1 MQNNPIKC
9 ERKTYVNQDDQLT
22 TSAQWAIK
30 SLEKYKIFSVKIDIR
45 FFFPSIFCLLCI
57 ILIVIVVCIVIYT
70 LWQNQKCMNWVQKDL
85 LKIFLQVWTE
95 MAKKNALQA
104 VYEYRWQIYLHIS
117 KSVLIENY
125 LLIEYLCEFFFLI
138 LVKTFK

>member
-45 FFFPSIFCLLCI
+45 FFFPQHFLPTVHYTYCHCC
-57 ILIVIVVCIVIYT
+57 VHCYT
-70 LWQNQKCMNWVQKDL
+70 LYG
-85 LKIFLQVWTE
+85 KIRNV
-95 MAKKNALQA
+95 
-104 VYEYRWQIYLHIS
+104 
-117 KSVLIENY
+117 
-125 LLIEYLCEFFFLI
+125 
-138 LVKTFK
+138 

>member
-45 FFFPSIFCLLCI
+45 FFFPAFLAYCALYLLSLLCA
-57 ILIVIVVCIVIYT
+57 LLYT
-70 LWQNQKCMNWVQKDL
+70 LWQNQKCMN
-85 LKIFLQVWTE
+85 
-95 MAKKNALQA
+95 
-104 VYEYRWQIYLHIS
+104 
-117 KSVLIENY
+117 
-125 LLIEYLCEFFFLI
+125 
-138 LVKTFK
+138 

>member
-45 FFFPSIFCLLCI
+45 FFSPAFLAYCALYLLSLLCA
-57 ILIVIVVCIVIYT
+57 LLYT
-70 LWQNQKCMNWVQKDL
+70 LWQNQKCMN
-85 LKIFLQVWTE
+85 
-95 MAKKNALQA
+95 
-104 VYEYRWQIYLHIS
+104 
-117 KSVLIENY
+117 
-125 LLIEYLCEFFFLI
+125 
-138 LVKTFK
+138 